1 MNWAG
6 LRYGQLLGL
15 GLMLVAFAGCQ
26 TKGTGPGTGDSAS
39 VEDHHGIP
47 AHKPKTFAAAIE
59 TLSDRLRG
67 WPESGDGI
75 DREELAIVTDIVRW
89 LPELAADTDLRRA
102 DWEQVLAIS
111 GRFDEGLSTKRIDLA
126 ACQRFTQELRPFL
139 TLVDDAT
146 TKGAFNNEATPQVPT
161 NGQPQP
167 GEPQVE
173 SAEGTNG

>member
-1 MNWAG
+1 MKWAG
-6 LRYGQLLGL
+6 LRYGQVLGL
-15 GLMLVAFAGCQ
+15 GLMLVAFTGCQ

-59 TLSDRLRG
+59 TLSDRVRG

-75 DREELAIVTDIVRW
+75 DREELTIVTDIVRW
-89 LPELAADTDLRRA
+89 LPELAADTDLKRA

-111 GRFDEGLSTKRIDLA
+111 QRFDEALGAKQIDVNM
-126 ACQRFTQELRPFL
+126 CQRFVDELRPL
-139 TLVDDAT
+139 VTLVGDAT
-146 TKGAFNNEATPQVPT
+146 TKGAFSDEAATGGPADNKPL
-161 NGQPQP
+161 PAP
-167 GEPQVE
+167 PRVE